1 MFTFTLI
8 KEPNKF
14 KFMNTTQEIANRLVE
29 LCRVGDYNTAYDE
42 LFHPEVKATEPDHA
56 PGPKETIGIEALKKK
71 GEFFNEMIEEMH
83 SGFVSDPL
91 VADNHF
97 TVTMGYEATMKGRGR
112 VTESEVVV
120 YKVENGKIVSEQYF
134 F

>member
-1 MFTFTLI
+1 MQNI
-8 KEPNKF
+8 
-14 KFMNTTQEIANRLVE
+14 QQIANRLVE
-29 LCRVGDYNTAYDE
+29 LCRAGDYNTAYDE
-42 LFHPEVKATEPDHA
+42 LFHPEVKATEPETA
-56 PGPKETIGIEALKKK
+56 PGPKVTVGIEALKKK

-83 SGFVSDPL
+83 GGFVSDPL

-97 TVTMGYEATMKGRGR
+97 TVTMGFDATMKGRGR
-112 VTESEVVV
+112 VKESEVVV